1 VIREAIAQLA
11 DGRPLDGDTAY
22 RAFQAIMAGECSD
35 AQVGAFITALRIR
48 GETAEI
54 VAGCA
59 RAMREKVTPVETPD
73 REAID
78 VVGTGGDG
86 AQTFNI
92 STITAFI
99 VAGCGVTVAK
109 HGNRGVSSRCGAADV
124 LEALG
129 VNLAVHAAEMSA
141 CLREVGIAFL
151 FAPSLH
157 PAMKHAI
164 GPRRE
169 IGIRTIFNILGPLTN
184 PAGVRRGLM
193 GVYSRDLA
201 PLMADAMRR
210 LDGKHWFFA
219 HGSDGLDEIT
229 LTGPTHMSELK
240 DGEIRTFTLDPAEY
254 GLTYC
259 RPVDLL
265 GGDPQ
270 ENAAGARK
278 ILEGTTTGPRR
289 DIVCLNA
296 AAALVAAGRAA
307 DLAAGLTLART
318 SLDEGRALARLES
331 LIAHT
336 R

>member
-1 VIREAIAQLA
+1 MDEE
-11 DGRPLDGDTAY
+11 TAY
-22 RAFQAIMAGECSD
+22 RAFEEIMSGACTD
-35 AQVGAFITALRIR
+35 AQIGAFVTALRIR
-48 GETAEI
+48 GESAAI

-59 RAMREKVTPVETPD
+59 RSMRERVTPVDAHDP
-73 REAID
+73 EAID

-86 AQTFNI
+86 AHTFNI
-92 STITAFI
+92 STLTAFT

-129 VNLAVHAAEMSA
+129 VNLAVDPAGMSA

-193 GVYSRDLA
+193 GVYSRDLV
-201 PLMADAMRR
+201 PLVAEAMRT
-210 LDGKHWFFA
+210 LEGKHWFFA

-229 LTGPTHMSELK
+229 LTGPTLISELK
-240 DGEIRTFTLDPAEY
+240 DGAIRTFHLDPAEY
-254 GLTYC
+254 GLDYC
-259 RPVDLL
+259 RPEDLR
-265 GGDPQ
+265 GGDPP
-270 ENAAGARK
+270 ENAVWARR
-278 ILEGTTTGPRR
+278 ILEGATGPRR
-289 DIVCLNA
+289 DVVCLNA

-307 DLAAGLTLART
+307 DLAGGLALARH
-318 SLDEGRALARLES
+318 SLDEGLALAKLEA

-336 R
+336 Q